1 MIETLAQL
9 RSLYAEPAE
18 RALRKQRPALDVHC
32 QRFIALSPFCVVASA
47 GAVAAH
53 GGPGVGLLDASP
65 RGGAPG
71 FAKTPDAHT
80 LLLPD
85 SGGNNRLDSLSNLLD
100 DPRLG
105 LLFFVPG
112 FDETLRVNG
121 TAQLR
126 DEAHYTALFASDHF
140 RPKLVIEVRVQE
152 AYLHCAKAMMRS
164 RLWSEEARVARN
176 VMPTLN
182 QIIHAQMG
190 LTAQPESQESMVAR
204 YGAMIAAEQI
214 KKN

>member
-1 MIETLAQL
+1 MITSREQL
-9 RSLYAEPAE
+9 LQLYDPPAE
-18 RALRKQRPALDVHC
+18 RALLKQQWELDRHC
-32 QRFIALSPFCVVASA
+32 LRFIALSPFLVMAT
-47 GAVAAH
+47 
-53 GGPGVGLLDASP
+53 GGPGEALLDASP
-65 RGGAPG
+65 RGGKPG
-71 FAKTPDAHT
+71 FVKAPDANT
-80 LLLPD
+80 LLIPD
-85 SGGNNRLDSLSNLLD
+85 AGGNNRLDSLSNLLD

-152 AYLHCAKAMMRS
+152 AYLHCAKALMRS

-204 YGAMIAAEQI
+204 YGAMIAAEQT
-214 KKN
+214 KKS